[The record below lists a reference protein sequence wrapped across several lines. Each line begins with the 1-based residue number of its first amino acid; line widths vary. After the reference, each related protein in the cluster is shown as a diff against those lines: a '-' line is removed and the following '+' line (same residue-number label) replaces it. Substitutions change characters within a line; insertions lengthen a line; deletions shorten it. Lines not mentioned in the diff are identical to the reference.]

1 MSQIPKRILLV
12 TTLLAATLLAGCR
25 AKPAPSA
32 GFADAELM
40 QHDPNVPFHKIW
52 RKPDV
57 NWNNYDTVYV
67 ADVNTALMLSM
78 TDWKKGERK
87 DEIEKDVANIA
98 VYCRDTV
105 KKAFLDDPN
114 KRFQLTGERPNSA
127 RALVFEM
134 ALVELVPS
142 KVSLNALGYAPFGIG
157 LAVSGTRTVAGDKST
172 AAFEARVRDAATGE
186 IILLAADR
194 EQEDFALIDLRGF
207 KWYTHIHAII
217 DSWSRQWVRVLEQK
231 PGERIKDT
239 DTFRLLPW

>member
-1 MSQIPKRILLV
+1 MKHFMLALLLV
-12 TTLLAATLLAGCR
+12 GLLGGCR
-25 AKPAPSA
+25 AKPAPSV

-52 RKPDV
+52 RKPNVD
-57 NWNNYDTVYV
+57 WKHYDTVYV

-87 DEIEKDVANIA
+87 DEIEKDVAEIA
-98 VYCRDTV
+98 VYCRDAV
-105 KKAFLDDPN
+105 KKAFAADPN
-114 KRFQLTGERPNSA
+114 KRFQVAAEPTTSA
-127 RALVFEM
+127 RALIFEM
-134 ALVELVPS
+134 ALVEVVPS

-157 LAVSGTRTVAGDKST
+157 MGVSAARTAAGDKST
-172 AAFEARVRDAATGE
+172 AAFEARIRDAATGE

-217 DSWSRQWVRVLEQK
+217 DGWSKQWVRVLEQK
-231 PGERIKDT
+231 PGEKVKDT

>member
-1 MSQIPKRILLV
+1 MRHFMRGLL
-12 TTLLAATLLAGCR
+12 LLGLIGIGLLTGCR
-25 AKPAPSA
+25 AKPAASA
-32 GFADAELM
+32 GFADSELM

-52 RKPDV
+52 RKPNVD
-57 NWNNYDTVYV
+57 WKRYDTVYV

-87 DEIEKDVANIA
+87 DEIEKDVADIA

-105 KKAFLDDPN
+105 KKAFLEDPN
-114 KRFQLTGERPNSA
+114 KRFQIAEERPTSA
-127 RALVFEM
+127 RALIFEM

-157 LAVSGTRTVAGDKST
+157 LGVTVARTAAGDKSS
-172 AAFEARVRDAATGE
+172 AAFEARVRDAASGE
-186 IILLAADR
+186 IILQAGDR

-217 DSWSRQWVRVLEQK
+217 DNWSKQWVRVLDQK
-231 PGERIKDT
+231 PGEKIKDT
-239 DTFRLLPW
+239 DTIRLLPW

>member
-1 MSQIPKRILLV
+1 MSQLIQRQFVLIGLLV
-12 TTLLAATLLAGCR
+12 TALLAGCR
-25 AKPAPSA
+25 AKPAPNA

-57 NWNNYDTVYV
+57 DWKHYDTIYV
-67 ADVNTALMLSM
+67 ADVNTALMLSV

-87 DEIEKDVANIA
+87 DEIEKDVADIA

-105 KKAFLDDPN
+105 KKAFRDDPN
-114 KRFQLTGERPNSA
+114 KRFQIADERITSA
-127 RALVFEM
+127 RGLIFEM

-157 LAVSGTRTVAGDKST
+157 LGVTAARTAAGDKST
-172 AAFEARVRDAATGE
+172 AAFEARIRDAATGE

-231 PGERIKDT
+231 PGEKIKDT

>member
-1 MSQIPKRILLV
+1 MRALSIAIVLGIALLS
-12 TTLLAATLLAGCR
+12 GCR

-57 NWNNYDTVYV
+57 DWKRYDTVYV

-87 DEIEKDVANIA
+87 DEIEKDVADIA

-105 KKAFLDDPN
+105 KKAFAEDPT
-114 KRFQLTGERPNSA
+114 KRFQLTDERPTSA
-127 RALVFEM
+127 RALIFEM

-172 AAFEARVRDAATGE
+172 AAFEARVQDAATEE

-217 DSWSRQWVRVLEQK
+217 DSWSKQWVRVLEQK